1 MGFEK
6 IEIMSTPTLTR
17 EQVIT
22 LQFIHRSAPAPCLD
36 LSWDFLEDLEDE
48 DHPLY
53 LLVGVDDNSARL
65 TDAGR
70 EALAAYDSE
79 SVTVRSKDLIH
90 ATEALDRDLR
100 RAASLL
106 AQNGIEISLR
116 STKEALARLRAAL
129 EIK

>member
-1 MGFEK
+1 
-6 IEIMSTPTLTR
+6 MSTPTLTR

-65 TDAGR
+65 TAAGR
-70 EALAAYDSE
+70 EALAAYNAAN
-79 SVTVRSKDLIH
+79 VTIPSNVARL
-90 ATEALDRDLR
+90 AVEALNYMADHRLVHEAFDASMQNELEAAW
-100 RAASLL
+100 RA
-106 AQNGIEISLR
+106 IE
-116 STKEALARLRAAL
+116 AAL
-129 EIK
+129 ESK